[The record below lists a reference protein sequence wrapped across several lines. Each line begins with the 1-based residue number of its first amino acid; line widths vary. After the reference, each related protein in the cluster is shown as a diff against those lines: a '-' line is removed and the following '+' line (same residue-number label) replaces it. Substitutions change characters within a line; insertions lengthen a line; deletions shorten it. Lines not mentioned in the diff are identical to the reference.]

1 MIRRNHYLDLLIK
14 NKNNGFPK
22 VITGIRRCGKSYLLK
37 EIYAGYLLDNG
48 ISEDQILI
56 LELDDDRN
64 LKYRNPLELGKYVR
78 EFCAGKADCYIFLDE
93 IQLVNTII
101 NPIYTDGKYIIAK
114 ESDENVVTFVDVIL
128 GLSREKNIDLYVTG
142 SNSKMLSSD
151 IITEFRDKAVN
162 IHIGPLSFDEY
173 YQYTGGSKTEAIYE
187 FMQYGGMPLAVLK
200 SPEEKQTYLKN
211 LFQMTYF
218 RDIIDH
224 NRIRKTEAL
233 DEICDILSTCT
244 GELINTEKIANTYQS
259 RKHEKIDK
267 NTVERYIDF
276 FIDAFIIRKA
286 KRYDVKGKQE
296 IGALRKYY
304 FADPGLRNARLN
316 FAFPDEGQIIEN
328 IVYNELIYNGYNVN
342 IGTYEKIEKNSDG
355 KNIRKTLEID
365 FFAVKNQRMYYIQV
379 SADISDTKTKIREQK
394 PYLSLNDQIQK
405 IIVINKPISETR
417 DEYGFTVIGL
427 TDFLL
432 RFIK

>member
-405 IIVINKPISETR
+405 IIVINKPVAETR
-417 DEYGFTVIGL
+417 DELGFTVIGL
-427 TDFLL
+427 ADFLL

>member
-151 IITEFRDKAVN
+151 IITEFRDKAVD

-224 NRIRKTEAL
+224 NRIRKTDAL

-316 FAFPDEGQIIEN
+316 FALPDEGQIIEN

-342 IGTYEKIEKNSDG
+342 IGTYEKIEKKSDG

-394 PYLSLNDQIQK
+394 PYLSLHDQIRK
-405 IIVINKPISETR
+405 IIVINKPVAETR
-417 DEYGFTVIGL
+417 DELGFTVIGL
-427 TDFLL
+427 ADFLL

>member
-244 GELINTEKIANTYQS
+244 GELINTEKITNTYQS

-355 KNIRKTLEID
+355 KNIRKTG
-365 FFAVKNQRMYYIQV
+365 R
-379 SADISDTKTKIREQK
+379 IR
-394 PYLSLNDQIQK
+394 
-405 IIVINKPISETR
+405 
-417 DEYGFTVIGL
+417 GA
-427 TDFLL
+427 
-432 RFIK
+432 

>member
-244 GELINTEKIANTYQS
+244 GELINTEKITNTYQS

-394 PYLSLNDQIQK
+394 PYLSLHDQIQK
-405 IIVINKPISETR
+405 IIVINKPVAETR
-417 DEYGFTVIGL
+417 DELGFTVIGL
-427 TDFLL
+427 ADFLL

>member
-1 MIRRNHYLDLLIK
+1 MIRRNHYLELLIRS
-14 NKNNGFPK
+14 KNNGFPK

-37 EIYAGYLLDNG
+37 EIYAGYLLANG

-78 EFCAGKADCYIFLDE
+78 EFCAGKADCYVFLDE

-142 SNSKMLSSD
+142 SNSRMLSSD

-187 FMQYGGMPLAVLK
+187 YMQYGGMPLAVLK
-200 SPEEKQTYLKN
+200 SPEEKQAYLKN

-267 NTVERYIDF
+267 ETVERYINF
-276 FIDAFIIRKA
+276 FIDAFIIREA

-304 FADPGLRNARLN
+304 FADPGLRNARIN

-394 PYLSLNDQIQK
+394 PYLSLNDQIRK
-405 IIVINKPISETR
+405 IIVINKPVAETR
-417 DEYGFTVIGL
+417 DELGFTVIGL
-427 TDFLL
+427 ADFLL